1 MPSSDYKVRW
11 LPDVNKRSMPLESF
25 NLHSMC
31 PELTLVS
38 VDTNLIDTR
47 PALEAVSWII
57 WATLSDC
64 IIGGTLAGSQTIV
77 GGVEAAW

>member
-47 PALEAVSWII
+47 PALEAVSWIL
-57 WATLSDC
+57 ATLSDC